1 MADDV
6 TLEDLQQVN
15 KRLAKL
21 EADLKEA
28 QRLHGILDTFVTDIN
43 KNFVDHIKDNQTNFT
58 NLTKRVGE
66 LEKQIKKK

>member
-6 TLEDLQQVN
+6 TLEDLQQLN

-28 QRLHGILDTFVTDIN
+28 QRLNGILDTFATDTN